1 MALSPNTPSPPRWGG
16 EGRGEVGFAAQG
28 SFDLS
33 AYLYRTTIS
42 MLTVDKLHKQYT
54 SEDGTPGGGVF
65 GASFEVAEGELFTLL
80 GPSGCGKTTTLRSI
94 AGLEKPEGGRVT
106 LAGRAI
112 YDADQGINVA
122 MYERDIGMVFQSY
135 AIWPHMNVYEN
146 AAYPLKVTRAHGLN
160 AGQIREKV
168 RGVLALVGLEDYIN
182 RPSTQLSG
190 GQQQRL
196 ALARALTREPAL
208 LLLDEPLSNL
218 DARLREQMRGELKR
232 LQRETGVTSIY
243 VTHDQSEA
251 LAISDRIAV
260 MDEGLIMQIGPPK
273 EIYERPTSEF
283 VANFIGTTNLL
294 RGLLKSDATAGS
306 VGLIETRLGP
316 LTCSFTADVKASPA
330 IGVVIR
336 PENVVI
342 EAAASDAAAAIP
354 DTNRCTG
361 TLVNETYLGEIVEY
375 EIAVGNETIL
385 IRTKPGKA
393 LRPGDPVM
401 VHFPPSQ
408 TLALIEDGHPAHGA

>member
-1 MALSPNTPSPPRWGG
+1 
-16 EGRGEVGFAAQG
+16 
-28 SFDLS
+28 
-33 AYLYRTTIS
+33 
-42 MLTVDKLHKQYT
+42 MLAVEKLFKQYT

-65 GASFEVAEGELFTLL
+65 GASFEIAEGELFTLL

-94 AGLEKPEGGRVT
+94 AGLEKPEGGRIT

-112 YDADQGINVA
+112 YDAAQGLNIP
-122 MYERDIGMVFQSY
+122 MYERNIGMVFQSY
-135 AIWPHMNVYEN
+135 AIWPHMNVFEN
-146 AAYPLKVTRAHGLN
+146 AAYPLKVTRGHGLN

-168 RGVLALVGLEDYIN
+168 RGVLAMVGLEEFIN

-218 DARLREQMRGELKR
+218 DAQLREQMRAELKR
-232 LQRETGVTSIY
+232 LQRETGVTAIY

-260 MDEGLIMQIGPPK
+260 MENGLIKQIGPPK
-273 EIYERPTSEF
+273 DIYERPTSEF
-283 VANFIGTTNLL
+283 VANFIGSTNLL
-294 RGLLKSDATAGS
+294 RGALKSDATAGS
-306 VGLIETRLGP
+306 VGMIETRLGH
-316 LTCSFTADVKASPA
+316 LTCSFTADVKASPTV
-330 IGVVIR
+330 GVVIR

-342 EAAASDAAAAIP
+342 EPAQSDAAAAIP
-354 DTNRCTG
+354 ETNRCDG
-361 TLVNETYLGEIVEY
+361 TVVNETYLGEIVEY
-375 EIAVGNETIL
+375 ETRVGKETIL
-385 IRTKPGKA
+385 IRTRPGKA
-393 LRPGDPVM
+393 ISPGDAVV

-408 TLALIEDGHPAHGA
+408 TLALIEDGHPADAA